1 MPATKTKSKAKPR
14 AKAKAKPR
22 AKAKAKPTSST
33 GMTMP
38 KIKAKAKRLGVTPG
52 KMNKY
57 DLIRAIQESEC
68 CTPCYGTCG
77 GHCEQAGCCFIT
89 DCVRVK

>member
-1 MPATKTKSKAKPR
+1 MPATKTKSKTKATAKPK
-14 AKAKAKPR
+14 AKAKAKTTT
-22 AKAKAKPTSST
+22 KSSV

-38 KIKAKAKRLGVTPG
+38 QVKSKATGLGITPG

-57 DLIRAIQESEC
+57 DLIHAIQESEC

-77 GHCEQAGCCFIT
+77 FHCEQADCCFIT